1 MTPTLARHIQEQQNR
16 ACTLEGV
23 IEAIAF
29 IDNDVGRNSAVTAL
43 VEVALAMA
51 HDLNCALDAAAL
63 PQEDRA

>member
-1 MTPTLARHIQEQQNR
+1 MPPALARHIQEQQDR

-43 VEVALAMA
+43 VGVAGRLA
-51 HDLNCALDAAAL
+51 HDLNCALDALAL